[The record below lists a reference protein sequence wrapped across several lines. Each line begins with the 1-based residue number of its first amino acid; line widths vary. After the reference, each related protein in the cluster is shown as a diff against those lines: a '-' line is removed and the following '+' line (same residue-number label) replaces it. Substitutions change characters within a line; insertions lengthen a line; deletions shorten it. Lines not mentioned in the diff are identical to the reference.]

1 MIKYLLVFLFSLIS
15 FSSFS
20 QEKKNEYIQ
29 FSGVVVDGDDLQPIP
44 FTTIII
50 KNTHRGTISDYY
62 GFFSIVAKSGD
73 TIEFSFVGYKNARYI
88 IPDSL
93 EEARY
98 SLIQMLFSDTVML
111 RETVIYPW
119 PTKEQFKEAF
129 LSLRVPDDDLERARK
144 NLSYAAM
151 KEHYDA
157 MPMDGSMNY
166 RHQMQQQ
173 QSKLYYAGQFP
184 PNQLLNPLAWS
195 KFIQAWKNGD
205 LKRN

>member
-1 MIKYLLVFLFSLIS
+1 MIRNLLFFCFLFLSY
-15 FSSFS
+15 FAFS
-20 QEKKNEYIQ
+20 QNKNEFIQ

-44 FTTIII
+44 FTNILI
-50 KNTHRGTISDYY
+50 KNTYRGTTSDYY
-62 GFFSIVAKSGD
+62 GFFSIVAKAGD
-73 TIEFSFVGYKNARYI
+73 TIEFSFVGFKNAVYV
-88 IPDSL
+88 IPDTL
-93 EEARY
+93 EDARY

-111 RETVIYPW
+111 KETVIYPW

-129 LSLRVPDDDLERARK
+129 LNLRVPDDDMDRAMK

-151 KEHYDA
+151 REHYDA

-166 RHQMQQQ
+166 KHQMQQH
-173 QSKLYYAGQFP
+173 QSRLYYAGQYP
-184 PNQLLNPLAWS
+184 PNNLLNPLAWS